1 MNTLR
6 RPSRRILACL
16 AALTVM
22 AVCASSASATI
33 SGYQEP
39 AYTKTPGNN
48 TYWFNWQAFQG
59 HDPNGNN
66 DNRYYLCE
74 WTERNN
80 VVIENHN
87 GSSGPGAT
95 NCTGLLRWN
104 GGGVNGGNFAWLP
117 LQQNSVLD
125 EGASY
130 KVCSDGYYFDF
141 FLWSIDSANGGHCI
155 SSIIDRSAP
164 SITASVNGTDE
175 YTKNPVLNLHIDYQD
190 AISPPWFGS
199 DGRASNWTCVTQG
212 QPCTPGGNPD
222 ADCSIPQVRNSR
234 INAFNCQAD
243 VSAFG
248 DGKWYFCARSADAA
262 MPDNPN
268 GTNQLGGTSN
278 SANLS
283 GVSCGFVN
291 VDRTGPAVTVNSSA
305 TSVKVGDLVQLS
317 ASATDAA
324 GVSGQIDWDYG
335 DNTGHGSGA
344 STTHTYTQP
353 GTYEVKASAGDV
365 PGNTGVG
372 TKTITVAPAGGGTTP
387 PPTGGGGGGTT
398 TPGGGTTT
406 PGGGGTTT
414 PGGGGTTTPG
424 GGGTTTPNTS
434 TGVTPVTQQQAT
446 PTVVAQMNGGGGAQQ
461 QSVGG
466 LGVIAPKTVKFP
478 RAKSLVLA
486 LTPESPGKAE
496 VALLKGSKIVAK
508 KGATFSA
515 AGTYSLKLN
524 LPKKVKAGSYAVKV
538 SYTPAGTTKAVTKS
552 LKVKVTV
559 AKKKAK
565 KRGKAAPE
573 LSGIHGKGKPVKPHD
588 LEKHVKVIR

>member
-1 MNTLR
+1 MNTPR

-16 AALTVM
+16 AALTAL
-22 AVCASSASATI
+22 AVCTSSASASI

-39 AYTKTPGNN
+39 AFTKTNANN
-48 TYWFNWQAFQG
+48 TYWFNWVAFQG

-87 GSSGPGAT
+87 GSAGPGAT
-95 NCTGLLRWN
+95 NCTGLLRSN
-104 GGGVNGGNFAWLP
+104 SGGANSGNFAWLP
-117 LQQNSVLD
+117 LNGNASVLD

-141 FLWSIDSANGGHCI
+141 FLWSIDNANGGHC
-155 SSIIDRSAP
+155 SSSVIDRSAP

-175 YTKNPVLNLHIDYQD
+175 YTRDPKLNLRVDYQD

-212 QPCTPGGNPD
+212 QACTPGGNPD
-222 ADCSIPQVRNSR
+222 ADCSIPNVRNSR
-234 INAFNCQAD
+234 NNSFNCQAD

-262 MPDNPN
+262 MPDNPS
-268 GTNQLGGTSN
+268 GPNQLGGTSAQ
-278 SANLS
+278 ANLS
-283 GVSCGFVN
+283 GVSCGYIN

-305 TSVKVGDLVQLS
+305 TSVKVGDLVQFS

-324 GVSGQIDWDYG
+324 GVSGQFDWDFG
-335 DNTGHGSGA
+335 DNTGHGSGT

-353 GTYEVKASAGDV
+353 GTYQVKVSTSDG
-365 PGNTGVG
+365 PGNTGQG
-372 TKTITVAPAGGGTTP
+372 TRTITVAPNS
-387 PPTGGGGGGTT
+387 T
-398 TPGGGTTT
+398 TPGGD
-406 PGGGGTTT
+406 GGGGTTT
-414 PGGGGTTTPG
+414 PGGGGGTTQPG
-424 GGGTTTPNTS
+424 GGGTTLPGTGS

-446 PTVVAQMNGGGGAQQ
+446 PTVIAQMNGGGATTQQ
-461 QSVGG
+461 TIGG
-466 LGVIAPKTVKFP
+466 LGVIAPKTIKIGK
-478 RAKSLVLA
+478 AKSLVLA
-486 LTPESPGKAE
+486 LTPEAAGKAD

-508 KGATFSA
+508 KGATFTA
-515 AGTYSLKLN
+515 AGTYSLKLK
-524 LPKKVKAGSYAVKV
+524 LPKKLKAGSYAIKV
-538 SYTPAGTTKAVTKS
+538 SYTPQGATKAVTKS
-552 LKVKVTV
+552 LKVKAVA
-559 AKKKAK
+559 AKKKATK
-565 KRGKAAPE
+565 KRGKALE
-573 LSGIHGKGKPVKPHD
+573 GIHGKGRFQTPKG

>member
-6 RPSRRILACL
+6 RPSRRILAFVACL
-16 AALTVM
+16 TAL
-22 AVCASSASATI
+22 AVCTSSASASI
-33 SGYQEP
+33 SGFQEP
-39 AYTKTPGNN
+39 AYTKTNGNN
-48 TYWFNWQAFQG
+48 SYWFNWQAALG
-59 HDPNGNN
+59 HDINGN
-66 DNRYYLCE
+66 DLYTYYLCAR
-74 WTERNN
+74 TERNGIT
-80 VVIENHN
+80 VENHN
-87 GSSGPGAT
+87 GPAGPGAT
-95 NCTGLLRWN
+95 NCTTSLRSGPN
-104 GGGVNGGNFAWLP
+104 PSTGNFSFLP
-117 LQQNSVLD
+117 FTTNTVLD
-125 EGASY
+125 DGQRY
-130 KVCSDGYYFDF
+130 TLCGYGYYYDF
-141 FLWSIDSANGGHCI
+141 VNWHNDSANLGNCPTTVL
-155 SSIIDRSAP
+155 DRNAP
-164 SITASVNGTDE
+164 AITAGINGADE
-175 YTKNPVLNLHIDYQD
+175 YTKNPVLNLRIDYQD
-190 AISPPWFGS
+190 ATSPPWFGS
-199 DGRASNWTCVTQG
+199 NGRASNWTCVTQG
-212 QPCTPGGNPD
+212 QACTPGGNPD
-222 ADCSIPQVRNSR
+222 ADCSIPQAANSR
-234 INAFNCQAD
+234 INAFTCQAD

-262 MPDNPN
+262 MPDNPS

-278 SANLS
+278 NANLS
-283 GVSCGFVN
+283 GVSCGYVN

-344 STTHTYTQP
+344 SSTHTYTAP
-353 GTYEVKASAGDV
+353 GTYQVKASASDV

-372 TKTITVAPAGGGTTP
+372 TTTITVAPAAG
-387 PPTGGGGGGTT
+387 GGGGGGTT
-398 TPGGGTTT
+398 N

-424 GGGTTTPNTS
+424 GGTTTPGGGGGTTTTPNTS
-434 TGVTPVTQQQAT
+434 TGVTPVAQQQAT

-478 RAKSLVLA
+478 KAKSLVLA

-496 VALLKGSKIVAK
+496 VALLKGSKIVAR

-565 KRGKAAPE
+565 KRGKAASK
-573 LSGIHGKGKPVKPHD
+573 LSGIHGKGKPVKPHG
-588 LEKHVKVIR
+588 LAKHVKVIR